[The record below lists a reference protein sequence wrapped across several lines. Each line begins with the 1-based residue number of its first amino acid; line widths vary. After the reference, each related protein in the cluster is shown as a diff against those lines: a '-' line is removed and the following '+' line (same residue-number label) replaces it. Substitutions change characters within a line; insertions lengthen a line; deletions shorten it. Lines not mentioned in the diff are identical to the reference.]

1 MKSWCIVMLMGTVFF
16 ACFVVCRAEPP
27 VEKTGVTEET
37 GETEETEDKY
47 TIEEKRWAVK
57 WINERLS
64 LLMEDGLIKLI
75 KCYQDDEN
83 YEVFVSSSWDFLTTE
98 EKRVF
103 LRDLSRAREITQHS
117 PQLAVRNNDTG
128 EVVAQVNR
136 LGILIFDGPGEYFF
150 PLTDQEKDVLFE
162 LPE

>member
-1 MKSWCIVMLMGTVFF
+1 MIDVKRSCKAMLTAAVFF
-16 ACFVVCRAEPP
+16 ACLVLCRAEPP
-27 VEKTGVTEET
+27 VEKREAPEGA
-37 GETEETEDKY
+37 EDTY
-47 TIEEKRWAVK
+47 TIEEKRWAVQ
-57 WINERLS
+57 WINERLA
-64 LLMEDGLIKLI
+64 LFMEDGLIKLI
-75 KCYQDDEN
+75 KCYTNDEN

-136 LGILIFDGPGEYFF
+136 LGILIFDGTGEYFF

>member
-1 MKSWCIVMLMGTVFF
+1 MRDVKRSCKVMLTGAVFF
-16 ACFVVCRAEPP
+16 ACLVLCRAEPP
-27 VEKTGVTEET
+27 VEKTET
-37 GETEETEDKY
+37 PEDRY
-47 TIEEKRWAVK
+47 TIEEKRWAVQ
-57 WINERLS
+57 WINERLA
-64 LLMEDGLIKLI
+64 LFMEDGLIQLI
-75 KCYQDDEN
+75 KCYKDDEN

-117 PQLAVRNNDTG
+117 PHLAVRNNDTG

-136 LGILIFDGPGEYFF
+136 LGILIFDGTGEYFF
-150 PLTDQEKDVLFE
+150 PLTDQDKDVQYD

>member
-1 MKSWCIVMLMGTVFF
+1 MKRSCKAMLTGAVF
-16 ACFVVCRAEPP
+16 CVSLVLCRAEPP
-27 VEKTGVTEET
+27 LEKREEP
-37 GETEETEDKY
+37 ERAEDTY
-47 TIEEKRWAVK
+47 TMEEKRWAVQ
-57 WINERLS
+57 WINERLA
-64 LLMEDGLIKLI
+64 LFMEDGLIKLI
-75 KCYQDDEN
+75 KCYKDDAN